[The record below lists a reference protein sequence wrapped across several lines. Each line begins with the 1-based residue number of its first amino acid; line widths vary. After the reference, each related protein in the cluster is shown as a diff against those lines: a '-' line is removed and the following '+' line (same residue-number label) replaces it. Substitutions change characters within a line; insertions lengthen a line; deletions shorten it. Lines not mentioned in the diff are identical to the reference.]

1 MSRAK
6 TVILLVAGI
15 SLIMVMVHLA
25 GAGAIVDVVS
35 HADPII
41 VLAAVC
47 EVAALLLWSL
57 RWKVLLTPFQS
68 VSFKNVV
75 EGLLIG
81 IFFSNITPVAR
92 TGGEP
97 FRAYYLGKK
106 ENMPVEDVF
115 ATIVV
120 DRMLDSIPFLVIIS
134 ISLVYFTLRMEISTQ
149 MLIILTLIFFLNL
162 VILSLVL
169 YFSFNVKAAKKLV
182 NSILRFFSRFFKRAE
197 TYQSRMEAA
206 VDEYHDAIKKYSVQ
220 KKNLA
225 LSVII
230 SFVFWGFLL
239 LRNYCVIEALGYH
252 LPIMGVAVVQTA
264 GPLVGIIPLLPGGVG
279 SVDGTM
285 VFLYI
290 SFHFSSAAAVS
301 VSLVDRFV
309 SFWAPTVVGGICVFM
324 ERDFLE

>member
-1 MSRAK
+1 MSRAR
-6 TVILLVAGI
+6 TVILLVTGI
-15 SLIMVMVHLA
+15 SLIAAMVQLA
-25 GAGAIVDVVS
+25 GAGEIIDVVS
-35 HADPII
+35 HADSII
-41 VLAAVC
+41 VWAAVC
-47 EVAALLLWSL
+47 EVLALLSWSL

-75 EGLLIG
+75 KGLLIG
-81 IFFSNITPVAR
+81 MFFSNITPVAR

-106 ENMPVEDVF
+106 ENIPVEDVF

-169 YFSFNVKAAKKLV
+169 YFSFNVRAAKKLV

-197 TYQSRMEAA
+197 TYQNRMETA
-206 VDEYHDAIKKYSVQ
+206 VDEYHEAIKKYSAQ

-324 ERDFLE
+324 ERDFLK